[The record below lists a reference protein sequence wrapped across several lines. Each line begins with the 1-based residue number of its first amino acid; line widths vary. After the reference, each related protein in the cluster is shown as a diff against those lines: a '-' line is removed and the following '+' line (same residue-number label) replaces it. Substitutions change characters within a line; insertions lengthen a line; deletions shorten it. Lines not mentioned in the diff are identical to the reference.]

1 VSAMTAFN
9 VYSSEKTPGVF
20 IVYLEGS
27 LDSNT
32 YSLLEGKLEIV
43 LQKNPHLVLFDL
55 QQLAYIS
62 SMGIRVFIKASKEM
76 KALGGS
82 VRYANLQPHIRK
94 VFDIV
99 KVLPEEQIFTSIEE
113 LDAYLTAIQEK
124 VRAGE
129 MDT

>member
-1 VSAMTAFN
+1 MTAFN
-9 VYSSEKTPGVF
+9 VYSSEKSPGIF
-20 IVYLEGS
+20 IIYLEGS

-32 YSLLEGKLEIV
+32 YPLLEGKLEIV
-43 LQKNPHLVLFDL
+43 LEKNPHLVVFDM

-99 KVLPEEQIFTSIEE
+99 KVLPPEQIFTSIEE

-129 MDT
+129 MDA